1 MDHHELW
8 MPIPGYSYEI
18 SSMGRVKSFPNA
30 KRNTTR
36 ILHPPI
42 DRDGYR
48 TIVLVKDGIQRRHKI
63 HHLVASAF
71 IRPRRD
77 GEEIDH
83 INGNRQDNRVENLR
97 WVSHDTNMKT
107 SLTRKHMSAAKPKQ
121 SVVCVETGEVFES
134 AYDASRKTGLSRC
147 QIRMACI
154 IHSRTAGQKH
164 WKYEGER

>member
-1 MDHHELW
+1 MDHHEIW

-18 SSMGRVKSFPNA
+18 SNIGRVKSLPNA
-30 KRNTTR
+30 KRKSTK
-36 ILHPPI
+36 ILSPPL

-48 TIVLVKDGIQRRHKI
+48 TIILCKDGAHRRHKV
-63 HHLVASAF
+63 HHLVATAF
-71 IRPRRD
+71 IRARMD

-97 WVSHDTNMKT
+97 WVLRKTNMRT
-107 SLTRKHMSAAKPKQ
+107 ESTRASMSAAKTKQ

-154 IHSRTAGQKH
+154 IHSRTAGHKH
-164 WKYEGER
+164 WKYKGER